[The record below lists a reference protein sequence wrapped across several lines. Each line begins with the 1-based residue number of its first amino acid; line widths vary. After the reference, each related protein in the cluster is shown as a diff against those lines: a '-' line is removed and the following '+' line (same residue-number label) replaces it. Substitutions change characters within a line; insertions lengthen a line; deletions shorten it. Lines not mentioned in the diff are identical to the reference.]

1 MQEEELSQEF
11 LEEQDLQVLP
21 AHFVAD
27 LNEEYFT
34 GFHGIR

>member
-11 LEEQDLQVLP
+11 LEERGLQVLP
-21 AHFVAD
+21 APLVAD

-34 GFHGIR
+34 GFHGIP